1 MQNTPELAPI
11 ALNAMRVRTLNVL
24 PDQVRSCIAQLSDEQ
39 IWWRPNEQ
47 SNSIGNLVL
56 HLSGAIMTFLCHRVG
71 GFPYERKRDAEF
83 SARGP
88 LSKQQLLAIF
98 DEAIE
103 KAALTFNYLSGPRLS
118 DPSTAPEYYS
128 LLFEDLFGVVFH
140 FAMHAGQI
148 VYITKML
155 QEGSVN
161 NLWVTTH
168 KGAKVWNT

>member
-11 ALNAMRVRTLNVL
+11 ALNAIRVRTLTVL
-24 PDQVRSCIAQLSDEQ
+24 PEQVRACLGQLSEDQ
-39 IWWRPNEQ
+39 IWWRPNEG

-88 LSKQQLLAIF
+88 LPKQQLLGIF
-98 DEAIE
+98 NETIE
-103 KAALTFNYLSGPRLS
+103 KATETFNSLSGPRMS

-140 FAMHAGQI
+140 FATHAGQI
-148 VYITKML
+148 IYITKML

-161 NLWVTTH
+161 NLWVTSH
-168 KGAKVWNT
+168 KAAKVWKT